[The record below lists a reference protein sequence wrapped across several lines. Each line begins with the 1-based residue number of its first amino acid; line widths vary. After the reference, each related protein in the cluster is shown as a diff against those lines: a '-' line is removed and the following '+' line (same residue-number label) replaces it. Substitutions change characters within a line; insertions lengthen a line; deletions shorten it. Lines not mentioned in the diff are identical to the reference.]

1 MIRPNAP
8 VLTGAHKQ
16 INKKRRRGLRWAPL
30 IIGAAALG
38 GLCELTAGCTVIPAN
53 KFEISLPYIDGVAGT
68 LPNAI
73 LPPQITYVED
83 ISGPVCPAVD
93 INDTEMYC
101 SHLSGVTFVTCTS
114 KFNSAAVNNWA
125 PWSAGTSGTIAGVDH
140 YGINF
145 TFPADFEAD
154 FGAG

>member
-73 LPPQITYVED
+73 LPPQITYVE
-83 ISGPVCPAVD
+83 GGAACPAETLD
-93 INDTEMYC
+93 LT
-101 SHLSGVTFVTCTS
+101 
-114 KFNSAAVNNWA
+114 
-125 PWSAGTSGTIAGVDH
+125 
-140 YGINF
+140 
-145 TFPADFEAD
+145 
-154 FGAG
+154 